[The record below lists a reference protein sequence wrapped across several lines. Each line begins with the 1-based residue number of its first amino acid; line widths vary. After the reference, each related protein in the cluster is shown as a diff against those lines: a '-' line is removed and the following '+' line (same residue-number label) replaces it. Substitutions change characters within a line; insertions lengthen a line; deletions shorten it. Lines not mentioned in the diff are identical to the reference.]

1 MTTHMMKASDWLR
14 WVSKAIGS
22 SPQRSFLTV
31 MGIAIGILAVA
42 LLTSIGD
49 GLRVYM
55 LDSFSQFGTRMVTI
69 TPGKTTTQ
77 GMSSLLNSVKS
88 LTIEDSESL
97 HQLPYVEQVAP
108 SIRGTGRIE
117 YEGLSRNSDILG
129 VGHEAAEAWK
139 FELAQGRF
147 LPADDPMSPRAYAVL
162 GHKLKQELFRNQN
175 PLGEIVRVAGTRFR
189 VIGVME
195 SKGQMLGLDLDDV
208 IYIPVARAMQLFNR
222 EGLMEINVVFSEAA
236 TSEYMS
242 ERIRERLEALHGVED
257 FTLMT
262 QEDMLESLDNILSVL
277 TLAIAG
283 LGGISLFV
291 GGVGVMT
298 IMTTTLQERTSEI
311 GLLSAL
317 GCTRN
322 TTLLL
327 FLGEAIFLATM
338 GGLLGLAVVILLV
351 LGLQAFSPGLPLN
364 LNIAYL
370 AAALMLSAVVGVL
383 AGIVPALRASRLNP
397 IEALRDE

>member
-1 MTTHMMKASDWLR
+1 
-14 WVSKAIGS
+14 
-22 SPQRSFLTV
+22 

-55 LDSFSQFGTRMVTI
+55 LDSFSQFGTRIVAI

-77 GMSSLLNSVKS
+77 GMSGLLKSVKP

-97 HQLPYVEQVAP
+97 RQLPYVEQVVP
-108 SIRGTGRIE
+108 ILSGTGKIE
-117 YEGLSRNSDILG
+117 YQGFTRDTNIFG
-129 VGHEAAEAWK
+129 VGHDGADAWK

-147 LPADDPMSPRAYAVL
+147 LPADDPRSPRAYAVL
-162 GHKLKQELFRNQN
+162 GHTLKQELFRNRN
-175 PLGEIVRVAGTRFR
+175 ALGEIVRVAGTRYR

-195 SKGQMLGLDLDDV
+195 SKGQMLGFDLDDV
-208 IYIPVARAMQLFNR
+208 IYIPTARAMQLFDR
-222 EGLMEINVVFSEAA
+222 EGLMEIDVVFSEAA
-236 TSEYMS
+236 TSKYMS
-242 ERIRERLEALHGVED
+242 DRIRERLEAIHGVED
-257 FTLMT
+257 FTLFT
-262 QEDMLESLDNILSVL
+262 QEDMLESLDSILGVL

-351 LGLQAFSPGLPLN
+351 LVLQVFSPGLPLN
-364 LNIAYL
+364 LNVVYL
-370 AAALMLSAVVGVL
+370 SAALLLSAVVGVV